1 MEKVH
6 SLLSSRKTLRQR
18 RPLNNKHARD
28 KKILLVSYLIMVVVV
43 VIRSG
48 DHRVD
53 VSVAG
58 HYGVAS
64 STVLTSAYIAI
75 PITIAIAIPIPVKAD
90 VQLVRDILLGIASFL
105 LCPRTQLDQV
115 AQAGLFTSALALQD
129 GFVDVAGYLLAQVWV

>member
-64 STVLTSAYIAI
+64 STVLTSAYIA
-75 PITIAIAIPIPVKAD
+75 AIPVIIPVKAD
-90 VQLVRDILLGIASFL
+90 IKLVRDVLLGIASFL
-105 LCPRTQLDQV
+105 LCPRAQLHQV
-115 AQAGLFTSALALQD
+115 PQAGLFTSALALQD